1 MSKAA
6 DRVMLT
12 RLERAL
18 EKVAALYE
26 ASGSDGY
33 LPVIERLELE
43 IEARAAKSIMQ
54 RIAAKQRIQ
63 DIIDS
68 SFDADDLVA
77 AA

>member
-6 DRVMLT
+6 DRVMLA

-43 IEARAAKSIMQ
+43 IEARAGKTIMQ

-63 DIIDS
+63 EIIDG
-68 SFDADDLVA
+68 SFEPGDLIA
-77 AA
+77 A